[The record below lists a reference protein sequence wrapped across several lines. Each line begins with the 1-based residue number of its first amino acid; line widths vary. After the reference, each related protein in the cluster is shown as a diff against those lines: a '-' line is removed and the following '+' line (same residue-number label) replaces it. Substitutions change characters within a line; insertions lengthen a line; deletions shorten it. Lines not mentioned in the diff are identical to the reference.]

1 VRLSVSFGD
10 LHTPRYTL
18 VLGLIVMCMWGGSE
32 GARQR
37 VAVVCLSYMYDIHD
51 KWTVPNMRWCF
62 STLSVRSGSEVKVG
76 GGIEGVRTTQGRGR
90 RSVGG
95 RREARDIQE
104 CPRGL
109 LGVRRRGRTEVGSGL
124 KATTGISRWFPGKHV
139 CLTLLIGTG
148 VSTWKRQR
156 GLVGRG
162 SCN

>member
-1 VRLSVSFGD
+1 MRLCVSFGD

-90 RSVGG
+90 GSVGG

-109 LGVRRRGRTEVGSGL
+109 LGVRRAPRPRSDRGWVGS
-124 KATTGISRWFPGKHV
+124 
-139 CLTLLIGTG
+139 
-148 VSTWKRQR
+148 
-156 GLVGRG
+156 
-162 SCN
+162 

>member
-1 VRLSVSFGD
+1 MRLCVSFGD

-37 VAVVCLSYMYDIHD
+37 VAVVCLSYICTIYTINGQCPTSDE
-51 KWTVPNMRWCF
+51 WCF

-109 LGVRRRGRTEVGSGL
+109 LGVRRPRPRSDRGWVGS
-124 KATTGISRWFPGKHV
+124 
-139 CLTLLIGTG
+139 
-148 VSTWKRQR
+148 
-156 GLVGRG
+156 
-162 SCN
+162 